1 MLNYLCEKPL
11 IYMSHAITGSTGK
24 VEENCKKAHTIAK
37 KLRVLFPEV
46 SFYCPGENDWV
57 IQTLYNAGKL
67 SVDKI
72 LWADLEI
79 LSECNGW
86 VFFKWDESGG
96 CERERKWAERYGL
109 EREDSTIVDNA
120 AKMNY
125 TSLRRRML
133 PIVTDAIRHFR
144 SNR

>member
-1 MLNYLCEKPL
+1 MV
-11 IYMSHAITGSTGK
+11 G
-24 VEENCKKAHTIAK
+24 NCKKAMIICR
-37 KLRVLFPEV
+37 KLRQLFPEINWYV
-46 SFYCPGENDWV
+46 PAESDTV
-57 IQTLYNAGKL
+57 LQVLYNAGKL

-86 VFFKWDESGG
+86 VFFKWDESNG

-133 PIVTDAIRHFR
+133 PIVTDAIRHYR

>member
-1 MLNYLCEKPL
+1 M
-11 IYMSHAITGSTGK
+11 G
-24 VEENCKKAHTIAK
+24 NCKKAMIICR
-37 KLRVLFPEV
+37 KLRQLFPEINWYV
-46 SFYCPGENDWV
+46 PAESDTV
-57 IQTLYNAGKL
+57 LQVLYNAGKL

-133 PIVTDAIRHFR
+133 PIVEAAIRHYR

>member
-1 MLNYLCEKPL
+1 M
-11 IYMSHAITGSTGK
+11 G
-24 VEENCKKAHTIAK
+24 NCKKAMIICR
-37 KLRVLFPEV
+37 KLRQLFPEINWYV
-46 SFYCPGENDWV
+46 PAESDTV
-57 IQTLYNAGKL
+57 LQVLYNAGKL

-86 VFFKWDESGG
+86 VFFKWDESNG

-109 EREDSTIVDNA
+109 EREDSIIVDNA

-133 PIVTDAIRHFR
+133 PIVEAALKHYR
-144 SNR
+144 SNRVSV

>member
-1 MLNYLCEKPL
+1 MIICR
-11 IYMSHAITGSTGK
+11 
-24 VEENCKKAHTIAK
+24 
-37 KLRVLFPEV
+37 KLRQLFPEINWYV
-46 SFYCPGENDWV
+46 PAESDTI
-57 IQTLYNAGKL
+57 IQVLYHAGKL
-67 SVDKI
+67 SENNI

-79 LSECNGW
+79 LSECDGW
-86 VFFKWDESGG
+86 VFFAWDTSKG
-96 CERERKWAERYGL
+96 CEIERKWAERYGL

-133 PIVTDAIRHFR
+133 PIVEAAIRHYR